1 MKKILLLGS
10 GELGKELVISFQKM
24 GQYVIAVD
32 KYPNAPAMHVSHE
45 FEVIDM
51 LDGNELDRIVDKH
64 NPDYI
69 VPEIESIRT
78 EKFYEYEKAGYNV
91 VPSAKAAN
99 FTMNRKSIR
108 DLASIDLNIKTATL
122 EEKDHGLSEELL
134 EKTDVLIWWGHKA
147 HKLVED
153 RIVDRIQQRVLE
165 GMGLLVLHSGHHSKI
180 FKRMMGTTANI
191 RWAERGEKERVWVCN
206 PGHPIA
212 EGLGE
217 YFEIDMTEMYG
228 EPFQVPA
235 PDETVFVSWF
245 EGGEVFRSGL
255 CYKRGNGKI
264 FYFRPGHE
272 SYPVYYNKDVQK
284 VIKNSIHWVCPEKTS
299 GLWIDRIAKG
309 IDNMERKDPV
319 QPIEVKGY
327 QVDHNYKK

>member
-1 MKKILLLGS
+1 MINLTIWN
-10 GELGKELVISFQKM
+10 EFVHEQEDDHVGKLYPKGIHGCIKEFLE
-24 GQYVIAVD
+24 VD
-32 KYPNAPAMHVSHE
+32 KN
-45 FEVIDM
+45 
-51 LDGNELDRIVDKH
+51 
-64 NPDYI
+64 
-69 VPEIESIRT
+69 
-78 EKFYEYEKAGYNV
+78 
-91 VPSAKAAN
+91 
-99 FTMNRKSIR
+99 
-108 DLASIDLNIKTATL
+108 LNIKTATL
-122 EEKDHGLSEELL
+122 EEPEHGLSQEVLND
-134 EKTDVLIWWGHKA
+134 TDVLIWWGHKA
-147 HKLVED
+147 HDLVEGK
-153 RIVDRIQQRVLE
+153 IVDRIQGRILE

-212 EGLGE
+212 HGLGE

-272 SYPVYYNKDVQK
+272 SYPVYYNKDVQT
-284 VIKNSIHWVCPEKTS
+284 VIRNSVHWACPEKTA
-299 GLWIDRIAKG
+299 GVWQDRIALG
-309 IDNMERKDPV
+309 IDNMMRSE
-319 QPIEVKGY
+319 PIEPIEIKGH